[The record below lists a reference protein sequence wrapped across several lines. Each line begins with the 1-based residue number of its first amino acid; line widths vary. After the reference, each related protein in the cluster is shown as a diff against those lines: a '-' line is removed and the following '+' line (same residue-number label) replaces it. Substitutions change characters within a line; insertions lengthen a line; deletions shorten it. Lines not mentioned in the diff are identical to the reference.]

1 LRVDVVKRHTIGKF
15 EEARTFFSKLRG
27 LMFRRGIAQPLVFT
41 FAAESRAN
49 AIHSL
54 FVFFP
59 FDAVFLDAS
68 RRVADVQ
75 GVQPFSL
82 LVTPKAPAKYL
93 IEMRAGA
100 AKKMGLRI
108 GDEVRW

>member
-1 LRVDVVKRHTIGKF
+1 MTRKHAIKKF
-15 EEARTFFSKLRG
+15 ETAGTFFSKLRG
-27 LMFRRGIAQPLVFT
+27 LMFRRSVARPLVFT

-59 FDAVFLDAS
+59 FDAVFLDSA
-68 RRVADVQ
+68 RRVADMRR
-75 GVQPFSL
+75 VQPFSL
-82 LVTPKAPAKYL
+82 LITPKAPAKYL

-100 AKKMGLRI
+100 AKKKGLQI
-108 GDEVRW
+108 GDEIRW